1 MKVATPAEAFSAPVP
16 DNPKATALADRE
28 TAIETELV

>member
-1 MKVATPAEAFSAPVP
+1 MATPAEALRKAVP
-16 DNPKATALADRE
+16 EIPKATALADLE